1 MRAQCQLGGLIYF
14 TLLGFIVLVLINF
27 LPMVNLVF
35 QLLFDGCVAC
45 VDAVTEKRLPGKLKK
60 PSSLS
65 KAPTTRIKGMG
76 AGRGKGAGT
85 GASASTAADV
95 SDVNLTAQQMRALK
109 RRRRLSAG
117 PDTQSFA
124 SRARLIGRRVASHF
138 SAAPS
143 EEASLLPQTETVSPQ
158 AWP

>member
-1 MRAQCQLGGLIYF
+1 
-14 TLLGFIVLVLINF
+14 
-27 LPMVNLVF
+27 
-35 QLLFDGCVAC
+35 

-60 PSSLS
+60 PSSLC
-65 KAPTTRIKGMG
+65 KAPTTRI
-76 AGRGKGAGT
+76 AGRGKGAGKGAGT
-85 GASASTAADV
+85 GASASSTSASTAADV
-95 SDVNLTAQQMRALK
+95 SDVNLTAQQLRALK

-117 PDTQSFA
+117 PDTHSFA
-124 SRARLIGRRVASHF
+124 SRARQIGRRVASQF

>member
-1 MRAQCQLGGLIYF
+1 M
-14 TLLGFIVLVLINF
+14 LVLINF
-27 LPMVNLVF
+27 LPLINLVF

-45 VDAVTEKRLPGKLKK
+45 VDAVTEKRLPRKLKK
-60 PSSLS
+60 PSSLF
-65 KAPTTRIKGMG
+65 KAPTTRIQ
-76 AGRGKGAGT
+76 GKGAGT
-85 GASASTAADV
+85 GTSASSTSASTAGDV
-95 SDVNLTAQQMRALK
+95 SDVNLTAQQLRALK

-117 PDTQSFA
+117 PDTDSFT
-124 SRARLIGRRVASHF
+124 SRARQIGRRVASHF